1 LAGAHDGQR
10 GVSVWLLHW
19 PLVSS
24 WLDSLLLTLWQIE
37 TNKLVARGLGY
48 GERKGIREG
57 HAYSVM
63 RAVEMDG
70 QRLLLLKNP
79 WGKGEWTGP
88 WSMCG
93 SRH

>member
-1 LAGAHDGQR
+1 MAAPLAFGR
-10 GVSVWLLHW
+10 FWLG
-19 PLVSS
+19 P
-24 WLDSLLLTLWQIE
+24 LLLAHFGRL
-37 TNKLVARGLGY
+37 KLTSSARGLGY

-93 SRH
+93 SGH

>member
-1 LAGAHDGQR
+1 MSRLEYSS
-10 GVSVWLLHW
+10 SVA
-19 PLVSS
+19 SR
-24 WLDSLLLTLWQIE
+24 LT
-37 TNKLVARGLGY
+37 ARRGLGY
-48 GERKGIREG
+48 GQRKGIQEG

-88 WSMCG
+88 WSKPLMSPDNSMHTEYRANIPQAMAPRSG
-93 SRH
+93 RPSG